1 MDGKR
6 KLDTD
11 DIVAKAMEEEEG
23 RKRLKKTGA
32 PAQGKANKELRSEA
46 DATEGGTVKED
57 LVTSAQHTRALQRK
71 RKAKNAEDTDI
82 PTHVEEAEELLDR
95 EEDDGVKLEPFNLA
109 QERAEGFFD
118 ESGHYVENKKDDA
131 DETDAWL
138 GSEDAAVVSETV
150 RQRILDR
157 QRRMAAA
164 EDAPEMSK
172 PQTAALQRN
181 IAAILMPGESVT
193 RALQRLGKQDKR
205 PAGKRN
211 REVQLQI
218 ERTAEQKEL
227 ARQQFEQLTE
237 AASTLMDSGDLDV
250 YSQKKED
257 FERAA
262 ALLAPA
268 GDMFGEDDDMFAE
281 NTENDDPQPAAT
293 SSSADP
299 RPSALT
305 TPRVSF
311 SFPEIMADS
320 SGSTP
325 RLHSVSPTENQG
337 QQLQQGEPAST
348 AAQKAQHVGNGTAAE
363 QVEAAQNGDAAQFS
377 LGKPQQE
384 EPEVDYHSWPIKELR
399 RFLTERGMDCAGI
412 VEKRELAD
420 KVKEAAAQGP
430 QGQGAAVP
438 AGYAYDPSS
447 GYHYNA
453 DTQMYFDSKTGAY
466 YSGADSKWYLYDAS
480 AQQFQEWQQLR

>member
-1 MDGKR
+1 M
-6 KLDTD
+6 
-11 DIVAKAMEEEEG
+11 
-23 RKRLKKTGA
+23 
-32 PAQGKANKELRSEA
+32 Q
-46 DATEGGTVKED
+46 
-57 LVTSAQHTRALQRK
+57 
-71 RKAKNAEDTDI
+71 
-82 PTHVEEAEELLDR
+82 
-95 EEDDGVKLEPFNLA
+95 
-109 QERAEGFFD
+109 
-118 ESGHYVENKKDDA
+118 
-131 DETDAWL
+131 
-138 GSEDAAVVSETV
+138 
-150 RQRILDR
+150 
-157 QRRMAAA
+157 
-164 EDAPEMSK
+164 
-172 PQTAALQRN
+172 
-181 IAAILMPGESVT
+181 
-193 RALQRLGKQDKR
+193 
-205 PAGKRN
+205 
-211 REVQLQI
+211 
-218 ERTAEQKEL
+218 
-227 ARQQFEQLTE
+227 
-237 AASTLMDSGDLDV
+237 
-250 YSQKKED
+250 ED

-399 RFLTERGMDCAGI
+399 RFLTERGMVSQSWSRHVYWCD
-412 VEKRELAD
+412 
-420 KVKEAAAQGP
+420 
-430 QGQGAAVP
+430 
-438 AGYAYDPSS
+438 
-447 GYHYNA
+447 
-453 DTQMYFDSKTGAY
+453 
-466 YSGADSKWYLYDAS
+466 
-480 AQQFQEWQQLR
+480 QLVRFV